1 MTEIFFKNYFDIL
14 NSLLNKIKKKDISYL
29 YNLVLKKSKK
39 GKILIFGN
47 GANISNS
54 SHFATDMTKNGK
66 INVQVF
72 NDPNLITCFANDYG
86 FDNWIKKTIEYYGNK
101 NDLIILLSASGE
113 SKNLLNAAKFCKKE
127 KIHVVSITGF
137 KKNNSLSKCCNFNLW
152 IDSNSYNLIEICQT
166 SILSSLVDKKI
177 VKLNYKSNI

>member
-1 MTEIFFKNYFDIL
+1 MI
-14 NSLLNKIKKKDISYL
+14 
-29 YNLVLKKSKK
+29 LKKSKK

-113 SKNLLNAAKFCKKE
+113 SKNLINAAKYCKK
-127 KIHVVSITGF
+127 KKRYMSYQLCGF
-137 KKNNSLSKCCNFNLW
+137 KKIILYQNVAT
-152 IDSNSYNLIEICQT
+152 LIYGLIQNH
-166 SILSSLVDKKI
+166 II
-177 VKLNYKSNI
+177 